1 MIMNH
6 NMQAVVAP
14 TMNHLLVNVLYPDQ
28 RDNTVSD
35 SSLGLV
41 LPGYC
46 DGPRL

>member
-6 NMQAVVAP
+6 NMQAVIVP
-14 TMNHLLVNVLYPDQ
+14 TINHLLVKFLSSDK
-28 RDNTVSD
+28 RDD

-41 LPGYC
+41 LPAYC